1 MKDKPVKFG
10 IKLWVLADAKTAY
23 CYNMEVYTGKH
34 GQQVNKLLGLSARVV
49 IGLTKPVHNCGHIVF
64 TDNFY
69 TSPVLAKYLLS
80 KGTYLCGTMR
90 PNRIGYPRDLIR
102 TKAEVRRLP
111 RGATE
116 WRQCDDM
123 IATSWKDNRMVYY
136 LSTAHPPHDN
146 SGAIARRRHKDGTVA
161 HQQWLPTPS
170 I

>member
-69 TSPVLAKYLLS
+69 LTCARKIPVEQ
-80 KGTYLCGTMR
+80 G
-90 PNRIGYPRDLIR
+90 DLPVWHNA
-102 TKAEVRRLP
+102 TQSYRLP
-111 RGATE
+111 TRPDQDQS
-116 WRQCDDM
+116 RS
-123 IATSWKDNRMVYY
+123 TSASPWGY
-136 LSTAHPPHDN
+136 
-146 SGAIARRRHKDGTVA
+146 
-161 HQQWLPTPS
+161 
-170 I
+170 